1 MHAFRLYLLV
11 ALVSLTACGP
21 EVDPHAE
28 GDSPARVRAA
38 MVQPAEGLAWSLSGT
53 VQSRNEAALGFRLA
67 GQITERRVSAGERVE
82 AGQLL
87 VALDPR
93 DVAQQQLAAQA
104 SLASARVQ
112 AENAEATRRRLEMLR
127 SQQLVPAQAYEDAQA
142 ASRAAAEA
150 VRAAEATLAQAVSA
164 SDYAQLKAPAS
175 GVIVATSAEV
185 GQVINAGQPVLR
197 LAYDGPREVEV
208 QVPELRR
215 GSLPKVAEARL
226 FGTDRSAPAQ
236 LRELSG
242 AADPLTRTWRA
253 RYTLEDDP
261 ENWPLGQSLVLNLQD
276 STETHALQRL
286 PLGALLDKG
295 DRMTVWEIRDGRVQ
309 AQPVE
314 LVRVDSEYAF
324 VRSDLPQGAMVVTLG
339 AHLLEPGQ
347 AVEIIP

>member
-1 MHAFRLYLLV
+1 MRAFRFCLLV
-11 ALVSLTACGP
+11 LTASLTACGP
-21 EVDPHAE
+21 EAGPRSDTDV
-28 GDSPARVRAA
+28 PARVRAA
-38 MVQPAEGLAWSLSGT
+38 EVLQAEGLLWSLSGT

-150 VRAAEATLAQAVSA
+150 VRAAEAALAQAASA

-175 GVIVATSAEV
+175 GVVVATSAEV
-185 GQVINAGQPVLR
+185 GQVVAAGQAVLR

-208 QVPELRR
+208 HIPELRR
-215 GSLPKVAEARL
+215 DGLPTLAEARL
-226 FGTDRSAPAQ
+226 FGSERSAPAR

-261 ENWPLGQSLVLNLQD
+261 DNWPLGQSLVLNLQD
-276 STETHALQRL
+276 TTETRPLQRL
-286 PLGALLDKG
+286 PLGALI
-295 DRMTVWEIRDGRVQ
+295 DRGSAMAVWLIRDGRVE

-314 LVRVDSEYAF
+314 LVRVDSEFAF
-324 VRSDLPQGAMVVTLG
+324 VRSELPEGAKVVALG
-339 AHLLEPGQ
+339 AHLLEAGE